1 MRAGT
6 FLPPVL
12 GAALLLG
19 ACRLGDVTGNVA
31 RNAVGGRGAAGDVI
45 AAAVTGITDT
55 YEQMNVKFS
64 PEQEYYLGRGV
75 AAHAIATYGL
85 DPDEGTQAYVRKI
98 GAALVEAAPRI
109 RSTYGG
115 YHFAVLNSPTPNGMS
130 GPGGYVLITRG
141 ALDLARSEDEVA
153 AVLAHEIA
161 HVSLQHGEA
170 VIRAGN
176 TWKSQFGALGRVV
189 GAAGGGGKFES
200 TMATIFADVTTG
212 FARQLSDQGYGSE
225 LEFKAD
231 LEGTY
236 ILYEAGYDATSIQKY
251 LQALPDRPTTAWQA
265 HPESAARSQ
274 RLAAA
279 AAQWGGPFD
288 GGSGAAARLARF
300 RRSLPGK

>member
-1 MRAGT
+1 MKPSS
-6 FLPPVL
+6 FLAPVL

-98 GAALVEAAPRI
+98 GAALVEAAPRV

-115 YHFAVLNSPTPNGMS
+115 YHFAVLNSPTPNGVS
-130 GPGGYVLITRG
+130 GPGGYILITRG

-176 TWKSQFGALGRVV
+176 TWQAQFGALGRVV

-200 TMATIFADVTTG
+200 QMATLFAETATG
-212 FARQLSDQGYGSE
+212 FARQLADTGYGSE

-236 ILYEAGYDATSIQKY
+236 ILYDAGYDAAAIEGY
-251 LQALPDRPTTAWQA
+251 LKALPDRPTTAWQA
-265 HPESAARSQ
+265 HPESADRAQ
-274 RLAAA
+274 HLAAA
-279 AAQWGGPFD
+279 AAQWGGAFD
-288 GGSGAAARLARF
+288 GGVGASARLARF

>member
-1 MRAGT
+1 MRAGS

-161 HVSLQHGEA
+161 HVSL
-170 VIRAGN
+170 
-176 TWKSQFGALGRVV
+176 
-189 GAAGGGGKFES
+189 S
-200 TMATIFADVTTG
+200 TA
-212 FARQLSDQGYGSE
+212 
-225 LEFKAD
+225 K
-231 LEGTY
+231 
-236 ILYEAGYDATSIQKY
+236 
-251 LQALPDRPTTAWQA
+251 P
-265 HPESAARSQ
+265 
-274 RLAAA
+274 
-279 AAQWGGPFD
+279 
-288 GGSGAAARLARF
+288 
-300 RRSLPGK
+300 

>member
-1 MRAGT
+1 MKPHRLLT
-6 FLPPVL
+6 PVL
-12 GAALLLG
+12 GATLLLG
-19 ACRLGDVTGNVA
+19 ACRMGDVTGNLA
-31 RNAVGGRGAAGDVI
+31 RNAVGGGRGAGDVI

-85 DPDEGTQAYVRKI
+85 DPDESRQAYVRKI
-98 GAALVEAAPRI
+98 GAAIVEAAPRI

-115 YHFAVLNSPTPNGMS
+115 YHFAVLNSPTPNGIS
-130 GPGGYVLITRG
+130 GPGGFILITRG

-176 TWKSQFGALGRVV
+176 IWKSQFGALGRVV

-212 FARQLSDQGYGSE
+212 FTRQLADQGYGSD
-225 LEFKAD
+225 LEYKAD

-236 ILYEAGYDATSIQKY
+236 ILYDAGYDASSIQKY
-251 LQALPDRPTTAWQA
+251 LKALPDRPTTAWQA
-265 HPESAARSQ
+265 HPESADRAQ
-274 RLAAA
+274 HLAAA
-279 AAQWGGPFD
+279 ATQWGGPFD
-288 GGSGAAARLARF
+288 GGAGFAARLARF
-300 RRSLPGK
+300 RRTLAIR